1 MSNPII
7 ERELVGLLRTKKA
20 LWMLVATAAVFAL
33 LVILRWPTDGL
44 VAKSGAQA
52 RQVFQ
57 LFGYGML
64 AVLLLMVPVF
74 PATSIVHERIK
85 GTMALLLNSPMSA
98 LSIYIGKLTGV
109 LGFVLLLLI
118 MSVPAAAACYVMG
131 GLSITQDVLMLY
143 GVLALASL
151 QFCTLALWVST
162 YAGSNDSA
170 LRITYGCVL
179 LLVVVVLGPN
189 LFFQG
194 SQEVSWSDLG
204 ATFAEF
210 FRAITSGNVSLIAA
224 GFGESLMSTVKC
236 IGPKTRSLS
245 PIPALMEI
253 LGHGDVGGHG
263 MVSAGGEPRNYAIYA
278 GISIAVFFVMTL
290 RRLNYSMFDRSR
302 SQGIITDDQNLKT
315 RAARRVFF
323 LIDPQRRKAGISFFM
338 NPVMVKE
345 FRCRAFGRLNWLL
358 RIIGACALVSLG
370 LTYMTTMG
378 TQDWGVETIGG
389 MIVVL
394 QVALIVM
401 FTPSLAAGL
410 ISSERESGGW
420 DLLRMT
426 PMSAFKILR
435 GKLMSVVWTVL
446 LVLCA
451 TLPGYLVMMWIKPV
465 METQVHQVIIC
476 LLYTTLFAVMV
487 SATMSSLFFRTGT
500 STAVSYG
507 ILMVVCAGTLL
518 IWLGRGAPFGHS
530 TVEAALAI
538 NPMAAALNVI
548 RSPGF
553 TQYNLVPLN
562 WWIMGVTSGVLFLV
576 LVARTWRLTRPT

>member
-7 ERELVGLLRTKKA
+7 ERELVGLLRTKKS
-20 LWMLVATAAVFAL
+20 LWMLVCTAALFAL
-33 LVILRWPTDGL
+33 LVILRWPSDGTVGL
-44 VAKSGAQA
+44 SGAQS

-64 AVLLLMVPVF
+64 AIVLLMVPVF
-74 PATSIVHERIK
+74 PATSIVHEKIK

-98 LSIYIGKLTGV
+98 LSIYTGKLIGV
-109 LGFVLLLLI
+109 LGFVFLLLL
-118 MSVPAAAACYVMG
+118 MSTPAAAACFVMG
-131 GLSITQDVLMLY
+131 GLSVTEDILPLY

-151 QFCTLALWVST
+151 QFCTLALLIST
-162 YAGSNDSA
+162 YSGSNDSA
-170 LRITYGCVL
+170 LRMTYGCVL
-179 LLVVVVLGPN
+179 VLAVVVLGPN

-194 SQEVSWSDLG
+194 AAEVSWGELG
-204 ATFAEF
+204 DYLAGFLQGILNLDVA
-210 FRAITSGNVSLIAA
+210 AIAA
-224 GFGESLMSTVKC
+224 GFGESLLGAVKC
-236 IGPKTRSLS
+236 IGPKTRSFS

-263 MVSAGGEPRNYAIYA
+263 MVAAKGEPARYAVYA
-278 GISIAVFFVMTL
+278 GLSVVVFVVLTL
-290 RRLNYSMFDRSR
+290 RRLNYSMFDISR
-302 SQGIITDDQNLKT
+302 SQGIITDEQSLKT

-323 LIDPQRRKAGISFFM
+323 LVDPQRRKSGISWFM

-370 LTYMTTMG
+370 LTYMSTKG
-378 TQDWGVETIGG
+378 SEDWGVETIGG
-389 MIVVL
+389 IIVVL

-401 FTPSLAAGL
+401 FTPALAAGL

-451 TLPGYLVMMWIKPV
+451 TLPGYLVMIWIKPV
-465 METQVHQVIIC
+465 METQVQQVIIC
-476 LLYTTLFAVMV
+476 LLFTTLFAVLV

-530 TVEAALAI
+530 TVQTALAI

-562 WWIMGVTSGVLFLV
+562 WWIMGIASAVLFFV
-576 LVARTWRLTRPT
+576 LVVRTWRLTRPT